1 LFDCRK
7 LTMSKFQAALWIAA
21 VSFTWAT
28 GAHAAGEPMHPKARP
43 CAVCHGPQ
51 GLSVLPIAPHLAGQ
65 PEDYLAQQLRA
76 YRSGKRSHEMMTLVA
91 KPLSD
96 DDIAD
101 LSAYF
106 ASFRIEIKAAP

>member
-1 LFDCRK
+1 
-7 LTMSKFQAALWIAA
+7 MSKLPAALWFA
-21 VSFTWAT
+21 VVSALP
-28 GAHAAGEPMHPKARP
+28 GGQALAAGEAGQIKSRP

-51 GLSVLPIAPHLAGQ
+51 GLSVLPTAPNLAGQ
-65 PEDYLAQQLRA
+65 PEDYLGQQLRA
-76 YRSGKRSHEMMTLVA
+76 YRSGRRNHEIMSLIA

-101 LSAYF
+101 LAAFY